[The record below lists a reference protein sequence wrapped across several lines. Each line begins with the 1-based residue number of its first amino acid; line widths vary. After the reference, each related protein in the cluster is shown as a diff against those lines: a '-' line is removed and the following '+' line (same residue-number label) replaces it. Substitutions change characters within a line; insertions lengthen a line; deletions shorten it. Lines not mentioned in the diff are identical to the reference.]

1 LSGSHLSRCLFLEET
16 EEKKLSS
23 KPEKCPTGAGNM
35 YSIKSMLNNDEVAQ
49 EPESLNETKSFENRI
64 ELISALFSR
73 IYYL

>member
-1 LSGSHLSRCLFLEET
+1 
-16 EEKKLSS
+16 
-23 KPEKCPTGAGNM
+23 M